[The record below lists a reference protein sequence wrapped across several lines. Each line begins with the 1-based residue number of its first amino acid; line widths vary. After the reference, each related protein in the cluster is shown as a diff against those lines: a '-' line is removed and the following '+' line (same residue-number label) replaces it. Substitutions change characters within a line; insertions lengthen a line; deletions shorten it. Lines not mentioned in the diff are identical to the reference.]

1 MYEGERIAGEYIWLW
16 ISLFTSVIM
25 YIPLYLWAEGRLS
38 VDKQKWYKFY
48 LNNSDD
54 RIDYTERRAAMGMLL
69 YAITSHVAS
78 LPHKFFSYPLAYA
91 LVVLPISVARWI
103 QVSRR
108 EIPSA
113 AMFFGLSTLNLSG
126 AVNVFLFLTI
136 RSQLL
141 LFSPPQ
147 ETVEPE

>member
-1 MYEGERIAGEYIWLW
+1 M
-16 ISLFTSVIM
+16 
-25 YIPLYLWAEGRLS
+25 S